1 MAAAK
6 AKYARDLTNWEAA
19 AKAAKA
25 AGKTQPKKPQDP
37 VAVRARR
44 GNVGGLFKGKIAPL
58 VPYAIRGVIWYQ
70 GEANSTPGK
79 AEFYQYQLPLLV
91 QDWRAKWGQDL
102 PFAWVQ
108 LPNFKG
114 AGRDWPTV
122 REAMLKTL
130 ALPKTGMAITV
141 DIGEENDIHP
151 KNKQEVGRR
160 LALWALG
167 SVYGQAGPTSGPLPA
182 GSQRNG
188 QSLELSFTH
197 TDGGLVAKGGELR
210 GFEIASA
217 DGAWKPAHAVI
228 AGNKVIVSSREVADP
243 TQARYA
249 WTNFPDCNLYNGA
262 GLPATPFR
270 TAER

>member
-1 MAAAK
+1 
-6 AKYARDLTNWEAA
+6 
-19 AKAAKA
+19 
-25 AGKTQPKKPQDP
+25 
-37 VAVRARR
+37 VRARR

-228 AGNKVIVSSREVADP
+228 AGNKVIVSSREVAEP
-243 TQARYA
+243 TRARYA

-270 TAER
+270 TAEK